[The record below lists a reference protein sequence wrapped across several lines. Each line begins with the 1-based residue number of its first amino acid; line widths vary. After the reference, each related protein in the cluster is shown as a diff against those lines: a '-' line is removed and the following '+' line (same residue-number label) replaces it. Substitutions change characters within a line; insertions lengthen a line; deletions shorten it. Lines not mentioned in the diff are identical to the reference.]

1 MRRKGSM
8 MRQCVRGSKLCLPA
22 GRCRRTQRMHSNL
35 RRAPQARSAA
45 CCACLFT
52 SKQNSGKLQFLFAGA
67 LYISGGPQRRRG
79 FLAGKDILWYTRE
92 KKDDQEQQLRDELQA
107 IKDREEDLML
117 EVGTKHQS
125 P

>member
-1 MRRKGSM
+1 MLLAVRVSSRASRTAARCSSCLLGRL
-8 MRQCVRGSKLCLPA
+8 RQ
-22 GRCRRTQRMHSNL
+22 
-35 RRAPQARSAA
+35 RRASAA
-45 CCACLFT
+45 
-52 SKQNSGKLQFLFAGA
+52 AG
-67 LYISGGPQRRRG
+67 G

-117 EVGTKHQS
+117 EVGTQHLS